1 MFSCITSWFSLSLNQ
16 REKSIHLLANKAN
29 IPGCYSPPHAQL
41 NTLENLPAF
50 SVSHDNMIKPESHD
64 SSATNKH
71 HHTRWTSFRQV
82 SGVFY
87 WRITAF
93 WRQFLF
99 YYRRRHL
106 SLGHFDLVPSLNTQ
120 MYEWECDRSAMRI
133 CKLPCVPN
141 TLLSPHSFKIETLK
155 SSCLVYFFCLT
166 LEHTSRKIL
175 YLKTHMQQEMLIVG

>member
-1 MFSCITSWFSLSLNQ
+1 MYCIDAISLSLDQ
-16 REKSIHLLANKAN
+16 REKSIHLLVNKAN

-64 SSATNKH
+64 SGATNKH

-106 SLGHFDLVPSLNTQ
+106 SLDHFDLVPSLNTQ
-120 MYEWECDRSAMRI
+120 MYESECDRSAMRI
-133 CKLPCVPN
+133 CKLNCPSFN
-141 TLLSPHSFKIETLK
+141 AITLRTEHFALAPFIYDRNMKILM
-155 SSCLVYFFCLT
+155 SCLFFYLT
-166 LEHTSRKIL
+166 LW
-175 YLKTHMQQEMLIVG
+175 THITKYPIPQDTYES